1 MSSSNCTYIYQTKN
15 LPFQVYPHRWF
26 FTNDFLIE
34 IQPCAIISVNQK
46 LLIISRVRVGYEM
59 VGGATYLIRYNHLIS
74 NKRGWNNC
82 FIKNAHRISR
92 ILPDFICKNNQF
104 WAQSF
109 VSVFNKERFSLWPWK
124 MVSVSVSY
132 FFYQL
137 MAKKIKTWNI
147 RFPAKENP
155 NKEKALF
162 DSLILL
168 QYDVKAK
175 YRLISRKFYGMKFF
189 HPSVRWTNQKPRGFE
204 SVWQTNQI
212 ALFPFV
218 CFFCFVRAFSFQ
230 GHTKTAL
237 HLLT

>member
-1 MSSSNCTYIYQTKN
+1 MDVFLLAGQKYQNDKNAIKRCHLQVQQNIKQMSSSNCTYIYQTKN

-104 WAQSF
+104 
-109 VSVFNKERFSLWPWK
+109 
-124 MVSVSVSY
+124 
-132 FFYQL
+132 
-137 MAKKIKTWNI
+137 
-147 RFPAKENP
+147 
-155 NKEKALF
+155 
-162 DSLILL
+162 
-168 QYDVKAK
+168 
-175 YRLISRKFYGMKFF
+175 
-189 HPSVRWTNQKPRGFE
+189 
-204 SVWQTNQI
+204 
-212 ALFPFV
+212 
-218 CFFCFVRAFSFQ
+218 
-230 GHTKTAL
+230 
-237 HLLT
+237 